1 MAQYTRQQLLDAHNR
16 AIAAQ
21 DFDAADELAGMIDA
35 MAEEPVQEPDGPML
49 PNITG
54 ALERTGQRI
63 EDIAEA
69 DYSVSPTRLLSEG
82 IRGTGDILVGAFQDL
97 TPDVLKDAVKSG
109 VEGLT
114 PAAKKVVEPVTK
126 LATIVGE
133 TEIAQDILNTMQK
146 SWSTHL
152 ARKEEDPEYAYFARE
167 VEALVDVAA
176 VVAPPTKIKPVLP
189 ESSGLAN
196 TGMGLVRGG
205 RKQQIGKRKEL
216 VTEALKPLDGFGQGT
231 TYTKGWLSK
240 KSYDPS
246 ADELEMIDV
255 VSSIPEFDPKSTFID
270 NYNVIEDYIGRQA
283 NQLKTGIA
291 KAGNPQIDLDAL
303 VSDIRTRAMAGLE
316 DEVYN
321 RKGKARKIE
330 EQLRLFVERAG
341 KGTAIEV
348 LEARQALDRAL
359 KKDQRSEQ
367 DVIATPSKAGRRAIS
382 EAVHDAI
389 ANNVPDVAVKDL
401 LRKQALS
408 YRALDVVDEKRRLEF
423 DTVISRAGQ
432 NLSRAGVNL
441 PKNPASQV
449 ATGYAAANIVQSGI
463 FPYLAAAGATAGAVY
478 GASKAAMS
486 PATKKF
492 VGLMINAMD
501 KGIKGAKGNAELA
514 AQLRADRAILV
525 SVLQDTRF
533 DEEEEEEDEVEKE
546 PEQANVAPQQ
556 SGQAAQIANSIQNLR
571 GFNQLPQQQVN
582 ARLSQLNDPLLQ
594 QAVMQQLYG
603 STP

>member
-1 MAQYTRQQLLDAHNR
+1 MAQYTRQQLIDAHNR

-21 DFDAADELAGMIDA
+21 DFDAADELAGMLDA

-63 EDIAEA
+63 EDIADA

-82 IRGTGDILVGAFQDL
+82 IRGTGDILVSTFQDL
-97 TPDVLKDAVKSG
+97 TPDMLKDSVGSA

-114 PAAKKVVEPVTK
+114 ATAKKVAEPVTK
-126 LATIVGE
+126 LATIMGE

-152 ARKEEDPEYAYFARE
+152 QRKKEDPDYAYFARE
-167 VEALVDVAA
+167 VEGLIDVAA
-176 VVAPPTKIKPVLP
+176 VVAPPTKIKPILP
-189 ESSGLAN
+189 EDSGLAN

-205 RKQQIGKRKEL
+205 RKQQIGERKDL
-216 VTEALKPLDGFGQGT
+216 VAEALKPVDGFGQGT

-246 ADELEMIDV
+246 AEEIEMIDV
-255 VSSIPEFDPKSTFID
+255 VSSIPEFDPKGTFID

-283 NQLKTGIA
+283 NQLKTGITR
-291 KAGNPQIDLDAL
+291 AGNPQIDLDEL
-303 VSDIRTRAMAGLE
+303 VKDIRTRALAGLE

-341 KGTAIEV
+341 NGTALEV

-382 EAVHDAI
+382 EAVHEAI

-449 ATGYAAANIVQSGI
+449 ATAYAAGNIVQSGV
-463 FPYLAAAGATAGAVY
+463 FPYLAAAGAAASAVY

-492 VGLMINAMD
+492 VGLMINSID
-501 KGIKGAKGNAELA
+501 KALKAGRGSAELA

-533 DEEEEEEDEVEKE
+533 DEEDEVEE
-546 PEQANVAPQQ
+546 TE
-556 SGQAAQIANSIQNLR
+556 
-571 GFNQLPQQQVN
+571 
-582 ARLSQLNDPLLQ
+582 
-594 QAVMQQLYG
+594 
-603 STP
+603 

>member
-21 DFDAADELAGMIDA
+21 DFDAADELAGMLDA
-35 MAEEPVQEPDGPML
+35 MEEEPVQEPDDPML
-49 PNITG
+49 SNITG

-63 EDIAEA
+63 EDITEA

-97 TPDVLKDAVKSG
+97 TPDVLKDVVRSG

-114 PAAKKVVEPVTK
+114 PAAKKVAEPVTK

-152 ARKEEDPEYAYFARE
+152 ARKEEDPDYAYFARE
-167 VEALVDVAA
+167 IEGLVDVAA
-176 VVAPPTKIKPVLP
+176 VVAPPTKIKPILP
-189 ESSGLAN
+189 ESSGLTN
-196 TGMGLVRGG
+196 TGMGLIRGG
-205 RKQQIGKRKEL
+205 RRQQIGKRKEL
-216 VTEALKPLDGFGQGT
+216 VTKALEPVDGFGQGT
-231 TYTKGWLSK
+231 TYTKGWLSE

-246 ADELEMIDV
+246 AEEIEMIDV

-270 NYNVIEDYIGRQA
+270 NYNVIQDYIGRQA
-283 NQLKTGIA
+283 NRLKTGIT

-303 VSDIRTRAMAGLE
+303 VEDIRTRAKAGLA

-321 RKGKARKIE
+321 REGKAKKIE
-330 EQLRLFVERAG
+330 QQLRLFVEKAG
-341 KGTAIEV
+341 KGTALEV
-348 LEARQALDRAL
+348 LESRQALDRAL
-359 KKDQRSEQ
+359 KKDQRSEK
-367 DVIATPSKAGRRAIS
+367 DDIATPSKVGRRAIS

-389 ANNVPDVAVKDL
+389 ANNVPNVAVKDL

-463 FPYLAAAGATAGAVY
+463 FPYLAGAGAAASAVY

-501 KGIKGAKGNAELA
+501 KGIKAAKGNAELA

-533 DEEEEEEDEVEKE
+533 DEEDVVEEE
-546 PEQANVAPQQ
+546 PQAATQQ
-556 SGQAAQIANSIQNLR
+556 TGQAAQIA
-571 GFNQLPQQQVN
+571 G
-582 ARLSQLNDPLLQ
+582 
-594 QAVMQQLYG
+594 
-603 STP
+603 T

>member
-35 MAEEPVQEPDGPML
+35 MAEEPVQEPDGSML

-97 TPDVLKDAVKSG
+97 TPDVLKDVVRSG

-114 PAAKKVVEPVTK
+114 PAAKKVAEPVTK

-152 ARKEEDPEYAYFARE
+152 ARKEEDPDYAYFARE
-167 VEALVDVAA
+167 IEGLVDVAA

-196 TGMGLVRGG
+196 TGMGLVRSG
-205 RKQQIGKRKEL
+205 RKQQAGKRKEL

-303 VSDIRTRAMAGLE
+303 VEDIRTRAMAGLE

-341 KGTAIEV
+341 KGTAIEI

-367 DVIATPSKAGRRAIS
+367 DVISTPSKAGRRAIS

-389 ANNVPDVAVKDL
+389 ANKVPDVAVKDL

-408 YRALDVVDEKRRLEF
+408 YRALNVVDEKRRLEF

-463 FPYLAAAGATAGAVY
+463 FPYLAAAGATAAAVY

-501 KGIKGAKGNAELA
+501 KGIKAAKGNAELA

-533 DEEEEEEDEVEKE
+533 DEEDEVEENTAQEEIGE
-546 PEQANVAPQQ
+546 P
-556 SGQAAQIANSIQNLR
+556 
-571 GFNQLPQQQVN
+571 
-582 ARLSQLNDPLLQ
+582 
-594 QAVMQQLYG
+594 
-603 STP
+603 

>member
-35 MAEEPVQEPDGPML
+35 LAEEPVQAPAGPML

-97 TPDVLKDAVKSG
+97 TPDVLKDVVRSG

-114 PAAKKVVEPVTK
+114 PTAKKVAEPVTK

-133 TEIAQDILNTMQK
+133 TEIAQDILNTMQQ

-152 ARKEEDPEYAYFARE
+152 ARKEEDPDYAYFARE
-167 VEALVDVAA
+167 IEGLVDVAA

-205 RKQQIGKRKEL
+205 RRQQVGKRKEL

-246 ADELEMIDV
+246 ADEIEMIDV

-303 VSDIRTRAMAGLE
+303 VQDIRTRAMAGLE

-330 EQLRLFVERAG
+330 EQLRLFVEKAG

-382 EAVHDAI
+382 EAVHEAI

-432 NLSRAGVNL
+432 NLSRSGVNL

-501 KGIKGAKGNAELA
+501 KGIKAAKGNAELA

-533 DEEEEEEDEVEKE
+533 DEEEEEVVEKE

-556 SGQAAQIANSIQNLR
+556 TGQAAQIANSIQNLR

>member
-1 MAQYTRQQLLDAHNR
+1 MAQYTRQQLIDAHNR

-21 DFDAADELAGMIDA
+21 DFDAADELAGMLDA
-35 MAEEPVQEPDGPML
+35 MAEEPVQEPDGLML
-49 PNITG
+49 PNITA
-54 ALERTGQRI
+54 ALERGG
-63 EDIAEA
+63 E
-69 DYSVSPTRLLSEG
+69 RLSALSGTPEERAAG
-82 IRGTGDILVGAFQDL
+82 MQPGVARAASELIGSTGDLLIAGFQDL
-97 TPDVLKDAVKSG
+97 TPDMLQDSVASA

-114 PAAKKVVEPVTK
+114 ATAKKIAEPVTK
-126 LATIVGE
+126 LATIMGE

-152 ARKEEDPEYAYFARE
+152 ERKKQDPEYAYVARE
-167 VEALVDVAA
+167 LESLIDVAA
-176 VVAPPTKIKPVLP
+176 VVAPPTKIKPILP
-189 ESSGLAN
+189 EDSGLVD

-205 RKQQIGKRKEL
+205 RKQQIGERKEL
-216 VTEALKPLDGFGQGT
+216 VAEALKPVDGFGQGT

-246 ADELEMIDV
+246 AEEIEMIDV
-255 VSSIPEFDPKSTFID
+255 VSSIPEFDPKATFID

-283 NQLKTGIA
+283 NQLKTGITR
-291 KAGNPQIDLDAL
+291 AGNPQIDLDEL
-303 VSDIRTRAMAGLE
+303 VKDIRTRALAGLE

-341 KGTAIEV
+341 NGTALEV

-441 PKNPASQV
+441 PRNPASQV
-449 ATGYAAANIVQSGI
+449 ATGYAAANIVQSGV
-463 FPYLAAAGATAGAVY
+463 FPYLAAAGAAASAVY

-486 PATKKF
+486 PSTKKF
-492 VGLMINAMD
+492 VGLMINSID
-501 KGIKGAKGNAELA
+501 KALKAGRGSAELA

-533 DEEEEEEDEVEKE
+533 DEEDEVEE
-546 PEQANVAPQQ
+546 TE
-556 SGQAAQIANSIQNLR
+556 
-571 GFNQLPQQQVN
+571 
-582 ARLSQLNDPLLQ
+582 
-594 QAVMQQLYG
+594 
-603 STP
+603 

>member
-21 DFDAADELAGMIDA
+21 DFDAADELAGMLDA
-35 MAEEPVQEPDGPML
+35 MAEEPVQEPDDPML
-49 PNITG
+49 SNITG

-63 EDIAEA
+63 EDITEA

-97 TPDVLKDAVKSG
+97 TPDVLKDVVRSG

-114 PAAKKVVEPVTK
+114 PAAKKVAEPVTK

-152 ARKEEDPEYAYFARE
+152 ARKEEDPDYAYFARE
-167 VEALVDVAA
+167 IEGLVDVAA
-176 VVAPPTKIKPVLP
+176 VVAPPTKIKPILP
-189 ESSGLAN
+189 ESSGLTN
-196 TGMGLVRGG
+196 TGMGLIRGG
-205 RKQQIGKRKEL
+205 RRQQIGKRKEL
-216 VTEALKPLDGFGQGT
+216 VTKALEPVDGFGQGT
-231 TYTKGWLSK
+231 TYTKGWLSE

-246 ADELEMIDV
+246 AEEIEMIDV

-270 NYNVIEDYIGRQA
+270 NYNVIQDYIGRQA
-283 NQLKTGIA
+283 NRLKTGIT

-303 VSDIRTRAMAGLE
+303 VEDIRTRAKAGLA

-321 RKGKARKIE
+321 REGKAKKIE
-330 EQLRLFVERAG
+330 QQLRLFVEKAG
-341 KGTAIEV
+341 KGTALEV
-348 LEARQALDRAL
+348 LESRQALDRAL
-359 KKDQRSEQ
+359 KKDQRSEK
-367 DVIATPSKAGRRAIS
+367 DDIATPSRVGRRAIS

-389 ANNVPDVAVKDL
+389 ANNVPNVAVKDL

-463 FPYLAAAGATAGAVY
+463 FPYLAGAGAAASAVY

-501 KGIKGAKGNAELA
+501 KGIKAAKGNAELA

-533 DEEEEEEDEVEKE
+533 DEEDVVEEE
-546 PEQANVAPQQ
+546 PQAATQQ
-556 SGQAAQIANSIQNLR
+556 TGQAAQIA
-571 GFNQLPQQQVN
+571 G
-582 ARLSQLNDPLLQ
+582 
-594 QAVMQQLYG
+594 
-603 STP
+603 T

>member
-1 MAQYTRQQLLDAHNR
+1 MNVTLPNGKVIENVPEGTSKEEIKLK
-16 AIAAQ
+16 AIEAGLATEA
-21 DFDAADELAGMIDA
+21 DFPTQAPAGS
-35 MAEEPVQEPDGPML
+35 ML

-97 TPDVLKDAVKSG
+97 TPDVLKDVVRSG

-114 PAAKKVVEPVTK
+114 PAAKKVAEPVTK

-133 TEIAQDILNTMQK
+133 TEIAQDILNTMQQ

-152 ARKEEDPEYAYFARE
+152 ARKEEDPDYAYFARE
-167 VEALVDVAA
+167 IEGLVDVAA
-176 VVAPPTKIKPVLP
+176 VIAPPTKIKPVLP

-205 RKQQIGKRKEL
+205 RRQQVGKRKEL

-303 VSDIRTRAMAGLE
+303 VEDIRTRAMAGLE

-330 EQLRLFVERAG
+330 EQLRLFVEKAG

-382 EAVHDAI
+382 EAVHEAI
-389 ANNVPDVAVKDL
+389 ANNVPNVAVKDL

-423 DTVISRAGQ
+423 DTVVSRAGQ
-432 NLSRAGVNL
+432 NLSRSGVNL

-533 DEEEEEEDEVEKE
+533 DEEEEVEVEE
-546 PEQANVAPQQ
+546 TE
-556 SGQAAQIANSIQNLR
+556 
-571 GFNQLPQQQVN
+571 
-582 ARLSQLNDPLLQ
+582 
-594 QAVMQQLYG
+594 
-603 STP
+603 

>member
-1 MAQYTRQQLLDAHNR
+1 MAQYTRQQLIDAHNR

-21 DFDAADELAGMIDA
+21 DFDAADELAGMLDA

-63 EDIAEA
+63 EDIADA

-82 IRGTGDILVGAFQDL
+82 IRGTGDILVSTFQDL
-97 TPDVLKDAVKSG
+97 TPDMLKDAVGSA

-114 PAAKKVVEPVTK
+114 STAKKVAEPVTK
-126 LATIVGE
+126 LATIMGE

-152 ARKEEDPEYAYFARE
+152 QRKKEDPDYAYFARE
-167 VEALVDVAA
+167 VEGLIDVAA
-176 VVAPPTKIKPVLP
+176 VVAPPTKIKPILP
-189 ESSGLAN
+189 EDSGLAD

-205 RKQQIGKRKEL
+205 RKQQIGERKDL
-216 VTEALKPLDGFGQGT
+216 VAEALKPVDGFGQGT

-246 ADELEMIDV
+246 AEEIEMIDV
-255 VSSIPEFDPKSTFID
+255 VSSIPEFDPKATFID

-283 NQLKTGIA
+283 NQLKTGITR
-291 KAGNPQIDLDAL
+291 AGNPQIDLDEL
-303 VSDIRTRAMAGLE
+303 VKDIRTRALAGLE

-341 KGTAIEV
+341 NGTALEV

-382 EAVHDAI
+382 EAVHEAI

-441 PKNPASQV
+441 PRNPASQV
-449 ATGYAAANIVQSGI
+449 ATAYAAGNIVQSGV
-463 FPYLAAAGATAGAVY
+463 FPYLAAAGAAASAVY

-486 PATKKF
+486 PSTKKF
-492 VGLMINAMD
+492 VGLMINSID
-501 KGIKGAKGNAELA
+501 KALKAGRGSAELA

-533 DEEEEEEDEVEKE
+533 DEEEDEVEE
-546 PEQANVAPQQ
+546 TE
-556 SGQAAQIANSIQNLR
+556 
-571 GFNQLPQQQVN
+571 
-582 ARLSQLNDPLLQ
+582 
-594 QAVMQQLYG
+594 
-603 STP
+603 

>member
-1 MAQYTRQQLLDAHNR
+1 MAKYTRQQLIDAHNR

-21 DFDAADELAGMIDA
+21 DFDAADELAGMLDA

-63 EDIAEA
+63 EDIADA

-82 IRGTGDILVGAFQDL
+82 IRGTGDILVSTFQDL
-97 TPDVLKDAVKSG
+97 TPDMLKDAVGSA

-114 PAAKKVVEPVTK
+114 ATAKKVAEPVTK
-126 LATIVGE
+126 LATIMGE

-152 ARKEEDPEYAYFARE
+152 QRKKEDPDYAYFARE
-167 VEALVDVAA
+167 VEGLIDVAA
-176 VVAPPTKIKPVLP
+176 VVAPPTKIKPILP
-189 ESSGLAN
+189 EDSGLADA
-196 TGMGLVRGG
+196 GMGLVRGG
-205 RKQQIGKRKEL
+205 RRQQIGERKEL
-216 VTEALKPLDGFGQGT
+216 VTEALKPVDGFGQGT

-246 ADELEMIDV
+246 AEEIEMIDV
-255 VSSIPEFDPKSTFID
+255 ISSIPEFDPKGTFID

-283 NQLKTGIA
+283 NQLKTGITR
-291 KAGNPQIDLDAL
+291 AGNPQIDLDEL
-303 VSDIRTRAMAGLE
+303 VKDIRTRALAGLE

-341 KGTAIEV
+341 NGTALEV

-441 PKNPASQV
+441 PRNPASQV
-449 ATGYAAANIVQSGI
+449 ATGYAAANIVQSGV
-463 FPYLAAAGATAGAVY
+463 FPYLAAAGAAASAVY

-486 PATKKF
+486 PSTKKF
-492 VGLMINAMD
+492 VGLMINSID
-501 KGIKGAKGNAELA
+501 KALKAGRGSAELA

-533 DEEEEEEDEVEKE
+533 DEEDEVEE
-546 PEQANVAPQQ
+546 TE
-556 SGQAAQIANSIQNLR
+556 
-571 GFNQLPQQQVN
+571 
-582 ARLSQLNDPLLQ
+582 
-594 QAVMQQLYG
+594 
-603 STP
+603 

>member
-1 MAQYTRQQLLDAHNR
+1 MAQYTRQQLIDAHNR

-21 DFDAADELAGMIDA
+21 DFDAADELAGMLDA

-49 PNITG
+49 PNITA
-54 ALERTGQRI
+54 ALERGG
-63 EDIAEA
+63 E
-69 DYSVSPTRLLSEG
+69 RLSALSGTPEERAAG
-82 IRGTGDILVGAFQDL
+82 MQPGVARAASELIGSTGDLLIAGFQDL
-97 TPDVLKDAVKSG
+97 TPDMLQDSVASA

-114 PAAKKVVEPVTK
+114 ATAKKIAEPVTK
-126 LATIVGE
+126 LATIMGE

-152 ARKEEDPEYAYFARE
+152 ERKKQDPEYAYVARE
-167 VEALVDVAA
+167 LESLIDVAA
-176 VVAPPTKIKPVLP
+176 VVAPPTKIKPILP
-189 ESSGLAN
+189 EDSGLVD

-205 RKQQIGKRKEL
+205 RKQQIGERKEL
-216 VTEALKPLDGFGQGT
+216 VAEALKPVDGFGQGT

-246 ADELEMIDV
+246 AEEIEMIDV
-255 VSSIPEFDPKSTFID
+255 VSSIPEFDPKATFID

-283 NQLKTGIA
+283 NQLKTGITR
-291 KAGNPQIDLDAL
+291 AGNPQIDLDEL
-303 VSDIRTRAMAGLE
+303 VKDIRTRALAGLE

-341 KGTAIEV
+341 NGTALEV
-348 LEARQALDRAL
+348 LEARQSLDRAL
-359 KKDQRSEQ
+359 KKNQRSEQ

-389 ANNVPDVAVKDL
+389 ANNVPDVAIKDL
-401 LRKQALS
+401 LRKQALA
-408 YRALDVVDEKRRLEF
+408 YRALSVVDEKRRLEL

-432 NLSRAGVNL
+432 NLSRRGTNL
-441 PKNPASQV
+441 PRNPASQV
-449 ATGYAAANIVQSGI
+449 ATGYAAANIVQSGV
-463 FPYLAAAGATAGAVY
+463 FPYLAAAGATASAVY

-486 PATKKF
+486 PSTKKF
-492 VGLMINAMD
+492 IGLMINSID
-501 KGIKGAKGNAELA
+501 KALKAGGGSAELA

-533 DEEEEEEDEVEKE
+533 DEEDEVEVE
-546 PEQANVAPQQ
+546 E
-556 SGQAAQIANSIQNLR
+556 
-571 GFNQLPQQQVN
+571 
-582 ARLSQLNDPLLQ
+582 
-594 QAVMQQLYG
+594 
-603 STP
+603 TE

>member
-1 MAQYTRQQLLDAHNR
+1 MNVTLPNGKVIENVPEGTSKEEIKLK
-16 AIAAQ
+16 AIEAGLATEA
-21 DFDAADELAGMIDA
+21 DFPTQA
-35 MAEEPVQEPDGPML
+35 PDGPML

-97 TPDVLKDAVKSG
+97 TPDVLKDAVRSG

-114 PAAKKVVEPVTK
+114 PAAKKVAEPVTK

-152 ARKEEDPEYAYFARE
+152 ARKEEDPDYAYFARE
-167 VEALVDVAA
+167 IEGLVDVAA

-205 RKQQIGKRKEL
+205 RRQQVGKRKEL

-255 VSSIPEFDPKSTFID
+255 VSSIPEFDPKGTFID
-270 NYNVIEDYIGRQA
+270 NFNVIEDYIGRQA

-303 VSDIRTRAMAGLE
+303 VEDIRTRAMAGLE

-330 EQLRLFVERAG
+330 EQLRLFVEKAG

-382 EAVHDAI
+382 EAVHEAI

-463 FPYLAAAGATAGAVY
+463 FPYLAAAGATASAVY

-492 VGLMINAMD
+492 VGLMINSMD
-501 KGIKGAKGNAELA
+501 KALKAGRGSAELM

-533 DEEEEEEDEVEKE
+533 DEEEEDEVEVEKE

-556 SGQAAQIANSIQNLR
+556 TGQAAQIANSIQNLR

>member
-1 MAQYTRQQLLDAHNR
+1 MAQYTRQQLIDAHNR

-21 DFDAADELAGMIDA
+21 DFDAADELAGMLDA

-63 EDIAEA
+63 EDIADA

-82 IRGTGDILVGAFQDL
+82 IRGTGDILVSTFQDL
-97 TPDVLKDAVKSG
+97 TPDMLKDSVGSA

-114 PAAKKVVEPVTK
+114 ATAKKVAEPVTK
-126 LATIVGE
+126 LATIMGE

-152 ARKEEDPEYAYFARE
+152 QRKKEDPDYAYFARE
-167 VEALVDVAA
+167 VEGLIDVAA
-176 VVAPPTKIKPVLP
+176 VVAPPTKIKPILP
-189 ESSGLAN
+189 EDSGLAN

-205 RKQQIGKRKEL
+205 RKQQIGERKDL
-216 VTEALKPLDGFGQGT
+216 VAEALKPVDGFGQGT

-246 ADELEMIDV
+246 AEEIEMIDV
-255 VSSIPEFDPKSTFID
+255 VSSIPEFDPKATFID

-283 NQLKTGIA
+283 NQLKTGITR
-291 KAGNPQIDLDAL
+291 AGNPQIDLDEL
-303 VSDIRTRAMAGLE
+303 VKDIRTRALAGLE

-341 KGTAIEV
+341 NGTALEV

-382 EAVHDAI
+382 EAVHEAI

-449 ATGYAAANIVQSGI
+449 ATAYAAGNIVQSGV
-463 FPYLAAAGATAGAVY
+463 FPYLAAAGAAASAVY

-492 VGLMINAMD
+492 VGLMINSID
-501 KGIKGAKGNAELA
+501 KALKAGRGSAELA

-533 DEEEEEEDEVEKE
+533 DEEDEVEE
-546 PEQANVAPQQ
+546 TE
-556 SGQAAQIANSIQNLR
+556 
-571 GFNQLPQQQVN
+571 
-582 ARLSQLNDPLLQ
+582 
-594 QAVMQQLYG
+594 
-603 STP
+603 

>member
-1 MAQYTRQQLLDAHNR
+1 MNVTLPNGKVIENVPEGTSKEEIKLK
-16 AIAAQ
+16 AIEAGLATEA
-21 DFDAADELAGMIDA
+21 DFPTQA
-35 MAEEPVQEPDGPML
+35 PDGPML
-49 PNITG
+49 PNITA
-54 ALERTGQRI
+54 ALERGGQRMS
-63 EDIAEA
+63 A
-69 DYSVSPTRLLSEG
+69 LSGTPEERAAG
-82 IRGTGDILVGAFQDL
+82 MQPGVARAASEVIGSTGDLLIAGFQDL
-97 TPDVLKDAVKSG
+97 TPDMIKDAVGSA

-114 PAAKKVVEPVTK
+114 ATAKKVAEPVTK
-126 LATIVGE
+126 VATLVGE
-133 TEIAQDILNTMQK
+133 TEIAQDVLNTMQK

-152 ARKEEDPEYAYFARE
+152 ARKKEDPEYAYVATE
-167 VEALVDVAA
+167 LESLVDVAA
-176 VVAPPTKIKPVLP
+176 VVAPPTKIKPILP

-205 RKQQIGKRKEL
+205 RRQQVGKRKEL

-303 VSDIRTRAMAGLE
+303 VEDIRTRAMAGLE

-330 EQLRLFVERAG
+330 EQLRLFVEKAG

-382 EAVHDAI
+382 EAVHEAI
-389 ANNVPDVAVKDL
+389 ANNVPNVAVKDL

-463 FPYLAAAGATAGAVY
+463 FPYLAAAGATASAVY

-486 PATKKF
+486 PSTKKF
-492 VGLMINAMD
+492 VGLMINSMD
-501 KGIKGAKGNAELA
+501 KALKAGRGSAELM

-533 DEEEEEEDEVEKE
+533 DEEEEDEVEE
-546 PEQANVAPQQ
+546 TE
-556 SGQAAQIANSIQNLR
+556 
-571 GFNQLPQQQVN
+571 
-582 ARLSQLNDPLLQ
+582 
-594 QAVMQQLYG
+594 
-603 STP
+603 

>member
-1 MAQYTRQQLLDAHNR
+1 MAQYTRQQLIDAHNR

-21 DFDAADELAGMIDA
+21 DFDAADELAGMLDA

-63 EDIAEA
+63 EDIADA

-82 IRGTGDILVGAFQDL
+82 IRGTGDILVSTFQDL
-97 TPDVLKDAVKSG
+97 TPDMLKDAVGSA

-114 PAAKKVVEPVTK
+114 TTAKKVAEPVTK
-126 LATIVGE
+126 LATIMGE

-152 ARKEEDPEYAYFARE
+152 QRKKEDPDYAYFARE
-167 VEALVDVAA
+167 VEGLIDVAA
-176 VVAPPTKIKPVLP
+176 VVAPPTKIKPILP
-189 ESSGLAN
+189 EDSGLAD

-205 RKQQIGKRKEL
+205 RRQQIGERKEL
-216 VTEALKPLDGFGQGT
+216 VAEALKPVDGFGQGT

-246 ADELEMIDV
+246 AEEIEMIDV
-255 VSSIPEFDPKSTFID
+255 VSSIPEFDPKATFID

-283 NQLKTGIA
+283 NQLKTGITR
-291 KAGNPQIDLDAL
+291 AGNPQIDLDEL
-303 VSDIRTRAMAGLE
+303 VKDIRTRALAGLE

-341 KGTAIEV
+341 NGTALEV

-382 EAVHDAI
+382 EAVHEAI

-432 NLSRAGVNL
+432 NLSRAGINL
-441 PKNPASQV
+441 PRNPASQV
-449 ATGYAAANIVQSGI
+449 ATGYAAGNIVQSGV
-463 FPYLAAAGATAGAVY
+463 FPYLAAAGAAASAVY

-486 PATKKF
+486 PSTKKF
-492 VGLMINAMD
+492 VGLMINSID
-501 KGIKGAKGNAELA
+501 KALKAGRGSAELA

-533 DEEEEEEDEVEKE
+533 DEEDEVEVE
-546 PEQANVAPQQ
+546 E
-556 SGQAAQIANSIQNLR
+556 
-571 GFNQLPQQQVN
+571 
-582 ARLSQLNDPLLQ
+582 
-594 QAVMQQLYG
+594 
-603 STP
+603 TE

>member
-21 DFDAADELAGMIDA
+21 DFDAADELAGMLDA
-35 MAEEPVQEPDGPML
+35 MAEEPVQEPDDPML
-49 PNITG
+49 SNITG

-63 EDIAEA
+63 EDITEA

-97 TPDVLKDAVKSG
+97 TPDVLKDVVRSG

-114 PAAKKVVEPVTK
+114 PAAKKVAEPVTK

-152 ARKEEDPEYAYFARE
+152 ARKEEDPDYAYFARE
-167 VEALVDVAA
+167 IEGLVDVAA
-176 VVAPPTKIKPVLP
+176 VVAPPTKIKPILP
-189 ESSGLAN
+189 ESSGLTN
-196 TGMGLVRGG
+196 TGMGLIRGG
-205 RKQQIGKRKEL
+205 RRQQIGKRKEL
-216 VTEALKPLDGFGQGT
+216 VTKALEPVDGFGQGT
-231 TYTKGWLSK
+231 TYTKGWLSE

-246 ADELEMIDV
+246 AEEIEMIDV

-270 NYNVIEDYIGRQA
+270 NYNVIQDYIGRQA
-283 NQLKTGIA
+283 NRLKTGIT

-303 VSDIRTRAMAGLE
+303 VEDIRTRAKAGLA

-321 RKGKARKIE
+321 REGKAKKIE
-330 EQLRLFVERAG
+330 QQLRLFVEKAG
-341 KGTAIEV
+341 KGTALEV
-348 LEARQALDRAL
+348 LESRQALDRAL
-359 KKDQRSEQ
+359 KKDQRSEK
-367 DVIATPSKAGRRAIS
+367 DDIATPSKVGRRAIS

-389 ANNVPDVAVKDL
+389 ANNVPNVAVKDL

-463 FPYLAAAGATAGAVY
+463 FPYLAGAGAAASAVY

-501 KGIKGAKGNAELA
+501 KGIKAAKGNAELA

-533 DEEEEEEDEVEKE
+533 DEEDVVEEE
-546 PEQANVAPQQ
+546 PQAATQQ
-556 SGQAAQIANSIQNLR
+556 TGQAAQIA
-571 GFNQLPQQQVN
+571 G
-582 ARLSQLNDPLLQ
+582 
-594 QAVMQQLYG
+594 
-603 STP
+603 T